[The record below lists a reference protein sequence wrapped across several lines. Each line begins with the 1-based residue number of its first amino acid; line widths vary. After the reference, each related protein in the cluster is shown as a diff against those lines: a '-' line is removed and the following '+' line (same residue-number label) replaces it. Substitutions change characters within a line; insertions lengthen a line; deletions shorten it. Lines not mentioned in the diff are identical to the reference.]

1 MSPRRLIKG
10 YTINLLVLC
19 FNHSAITKW
28 VHWLPMLLPM
38 MLPGYQHW
46 WYKLPNFGWH
56 YHSWKRSEPTGHI
69 AISNNGISVEILYIS
84 SKTIQ
89 RVDGSETFFI
99 RCGLAIQVA
108 LWLQVYIPTE
118 CQSSISSTKNIPY
131 DQWHTIWLHDITS
144 ILTSATEIFISL
156 WWTGV
161 STLLY
166 FRHNFQSKFIVYS
179 FLF

>member
-56 YHSWKRSEPTGHI
+56 YHSWKRSEPTCHI

-89 RVDGSETFFI
+89 RVDGSETFFHQVWP
-99 RCGLAIQVA
+99 CNSGGSLA
-108 LWLQVYIPTE
+108 
-118 CQSSISSTKNIPY
+118 SSLYSDGMPVVNIVDEKYSVWPMAHDMITRY
-131 DQWHTIWLHDITS
+131 YQYFDICYRSIYLVMVDWSVHTF
-144 ILTSATEIFISL
+144 IFQ
-156 WWTGV
+156 TQ
-161 STLLY
+161 
-166 FRHNFQSKFIVYS
+166 FSK
-179 FLF
+179 